1 MHWNPAVGIPLLI
14 IGLIV
19 LASIWLFGQP
29 RKPGQGRRQPAPP
42 PSGGRAERREPTL
55 GGDHADADAEYDA
68 DESLRTTQVE
78 PFQASL
84 LNEHRE
90 AEDEADDVEDVELP
104 PITPT
109 PRAAHV
115 PPASPPRPAP
125 DALRSGVGQRPADLP
140 VERIVAVNVVAPGH
154 AVFQGADLVVAADK
168 AGLEFGHKGIFH
180 RLLEGK
186 PELGPVF
193 SVANMLQPG
202 SFDLSRVVDLTTT
215 GLSFFMTLP
224 GPVSA
229 LDAWDAMLPTAQR
242 MAELLGGQV
251 LDDEHNALGRQR
263 IAHIRDELRAWDR
276 KHQGDEIGFGS

>member
-1 MHWNPAVGIPLLI
+1 MHWNPAVGIPLLVV
-14 IGLIV
+14 GLVV
-19 LASIWLFGQP
+19 LALIWLFGQP
-29 RKPGQGRRQPAPP
+29 RRPGQGRRQPTAPGERSP
-42 PSGGRAERREPTL
+42 RREPTL
-55 GGDHADADAEYDA
+55 GDDAGPEDDDASA
-68 DESLRTTQVE
+68 GMPPMPAAE
-78 PFQASL
+78 PVQASL
-84 LNEHRE
+84 LDTLDEPVE
-90 AEDEADDVEDVELP
+90 ASSEV
-104 PITPT
+104 
-109 PRAAHV
+109 V
-115 PPASPPRPAP
+115 PPPQPQRQHRPAP
-125 DALRSGVGQRPADLP
+125 AAPVRSDVGVRPTAAS
-140 VERIVAVNVVAPGH
+140 VERIVAVNVVAPGTAH
-154 AVFQGADLVVAADK
+154 FEGADLVVAADK

-202 SFDLSRVVDLTTT
+202 SFDLSRVTELTTT

-224 GPVSA
+224 GPLPA

-276 KHQGDEIGFGS
+276 AHQGDSVDFDNRRH